1 MLGTRVRCDCSKTGV
16 SLTVRCNLTLVSSD
30 RSRVEMSKAS
40 SDLSEFGEVRLQTA
54 FRTLMA

>member
-1 MLGTRVRCDCSKTGV
+1 MIVPRLAL

-40 SDLSEFGEVRLQTA
+40 ADLSEFGEVRLQTA